1 MAGDAATPGSPSS
14 GVRRPARSADG
25 SRWNGR
31 STPSPDLEWT
41 EVFQLTEIQDREG
54 PVDWTQGGG
63 PDVVGSTLRWFVPVD
78 NLEDAEAEVAHRLEV
93 ANRRRFGPAGTGA

>member
-1 MAGDAATPGSPSS
+1 MAQRGDTRISIT
-14 GVRRPARSADG
+14 
-25 SRWNGR
+25 GR
-31 STPSPDLEWT
+31 STAREIGRRVEVEWTLDAEPDLEWT

-54 PVDWTQGGG
+54 PVEWTQGGG
-63 PDVVGSTLRWFVPVD
+63 PDVVGSTLRWFVAVD